1 MKELT
6 PGTRRA
12 VAALFPITDGY
23 RRLHDTPWGRKTIEG
38 LGAVI
43 EECTAAAEMLHCLT
57 VVNEG
62 LEISPED
69 LEALADDEIVHVQM
83 TASEFRAVEK
93 AIAKAVR
100 QQ

>member
-12 VAALFPITDGY
+12 VAALFPITDSS
-23 RRLHDTPWGRKTIEG
+23 RRFYDTPWGRKTVEG

-43 EECTAAAEMLHCLT
+43 ESCTAAAEMLRCLT

-62 LEISPED
+62 LEIASED
-69 LEALADDEIVHVQM
+69 LDALPDDEIVYVQM
-83 TASEFRAVEK
+83 TASEFRAVGK
-93 AIAKAVR
+93 TIAKAVR
-100 QQ
+100 EK